1 MEYRIE
7 KQSRGTR
14 ILFGEEVKE
23 RQIMLNKM
31 ILS

>member
-14 ILFGEEVKE
+14 ILHGEEVKE
-23 RQIMLNKM
+23 RK
-31 ILS
+31 